1 MTDMREPSALNK
13 HDVRRQFDRA
23 AKAFDSADFV
33 HRVTREGLLERLR
46 PLRIEATAVLD
57 LGAATGNTTDQLRK
71 RFGGARVVS
80 LDLSHNMLREA
91 KGKRRWLS
99 RTSFVQADAESLP
112 FSDASFDVVFSN
124 LLLPWLSDPA
134 TALAEVTRVLRK
146 DGVFVFATLGPDS
159 LVQLSR
165 AWSRVDAGTHVNRFL
180 DMHDIGDALVRAGL
194 ADPVLDVDRLTVQ
207 YADATRL
214 FQDLTRTG
222 GRNALMQRSRG
233 LLGRG
238 RFEKLLAELHGG
250 ADGIAV
256 ELELV
261 YGHCWGT
268 GPRNEPANYRINAAE
283 IGRRRK
289 S

>member
-1 MTDMREPSALNK
+1 MNDMREPSTLNK
-13 HDVRRQFDRA
+13 RDVRRQFDRA
-23 AKAFDSADFV
+23 AAAFDRADFV

-46 PLRIEATAVLD
+46 PLRVAAKTVLD
-57 LGAATGNTTDQLRK
+57 LGAATGNTTDPLRK

-80 LDLSHNMLREA
+80 LDLSYNMLREA
-91 KGKRRWLS
+91 RGKRRWYT
-99 RTSFVQADAESLP
+99 RTAFVQADAEKLP
-112 FSDASFDVVFSN
+112 FCDASFDVVFSN

-134 TALAEVTRVLRK
+134 TALAEVSRVLRK

-159 LVQLSR
+159 LLQLSR
-165 AWSRVDAGTHVNRFL
+165 AWRRVDAGAHVNRFL

-207 YADATRL
+207 YRDPARL

-222 GRNALMQRSRG
+222 GRNALTQRRRG

-238 RFEKLLAELHGG
+238 LFEKLLAELRGDG
-250 ADGIAV
+250 DGIGV
-256 ELELV
+256 DLELV
-261 YGHCWGT
+261 YGHCWAT
-268 GPRNEPANYRINAAE
+268 GPRGEPANYRINPAE